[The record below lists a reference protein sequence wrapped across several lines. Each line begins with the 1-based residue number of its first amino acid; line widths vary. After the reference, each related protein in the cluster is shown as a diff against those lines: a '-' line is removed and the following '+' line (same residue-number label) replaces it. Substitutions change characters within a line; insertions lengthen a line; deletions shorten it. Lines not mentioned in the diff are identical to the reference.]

1 MVTIPR
7 YQSRTGAP
15 LRGQAFPQAFG
26 PGYGEGFRDFAQL
39 AAATGAVVDG
49 ARTLWGLHERK
60 EAGRASPDPE
70 QAEADE
76 QEILL
81 RAELLRRGDHGAAMD
96 PAAVDHSMGEAAAQL
111 SPAARAIFEQKMAP
125 RAAAWR
131 AHAEATSESLR
142 SAQREAMAVQRE
154 VLGVEEY
161 VRHANSDETLGRLAL
176 ASAVAQ
182 RGERLTAA
190 GLAADAV
197 KAGKQALMAEAE
209 ALRIRRAVGEDPAK
223 AAGLLA
229 RHGAVLGEQ
238 EREALGR
245 DIAAEQT
252 RVDAAQAVAKIAERK
267 TGLAE
272 DLEALAA
279 EAETAAGEDP
289 DRRAAYRSAALGLWR
304 AQTAARDAAEEAG
317 WQAAEEVL
325 DPQSGVRS
333 WTAVP
338 GPVWAALSERQ
349 RDLVKGWLDDPGRES
364 DPGILSW
371 AEAMAREN
379 RQAFGEIDLTSLG
392 AGLSRGDYTDLRG
405 LQRSAREGGAQ
416 WSRDRDNWL
425 GNREDS
431 PIPQDGSGLL
441 LRVSTAGQSPAA
453 ATKPK
458 PRPKPEIQPRPPRAN
473 ELPIWFKVYS
483 EYPKR
488 IPLRKD
494 ANGRDD
500 VFGLAI
506 AYETGGKN
514 DVVSTGIGDPGGK
527 SYGRLQFSSN
537 DGIPEAFLKSDFGR
551 AWRDRFSKSPG
562 AYYPSRREP
571 SGKQGEFEKLWR
583 EIDAGPEGEA
593 FRKAQENFARKTYLE
608 PALAHIKATTGLD
621 LSKSSAAVQAAI
633 YSTASHHSTKLY
645 KEILDATFDR
655 IRDGSIDAY
664 DDVGAYR
671 GQITESNFI
680 DALYQTRRE
689 IVLERVPKFSP
700 RRFDLERESALDLLK
715 QQQGNGVAP
724 MFMRNTLPE
733 PKRP

>member
-15 LRGQAFPQAFG
+15 LRGQAFQQAFG
-26 PGYGEGFRDFAQL
+26 PGYGEGFRDIAQL
-39 AAATGAVVDG
+39 AAATGAGVGGV
-49 ARTLWGLHERK
+49 RTLWSLHERK
-60 EAGRASPDPE
+60 KDSRARPDPE

-76 QEILL
+76 QEIVL
-81 RAELLRRGDHGAAMD
+81 RAEMLRRGDHGAALD
-96 PAAVDHSMGEAAAQL
+96 PADVDQSVSEAAARL
-111 SPAARAIFEQKMAP
+111 SPAARAIFEHKMAP

-131 AHAEATSESLR
+131 AHAEATSEALK
-142 SAQREAMAVQRE
+142 SAARESMAVQRE

-161 VRHANSDETLGRLAL
+161 LRHADSDETLGRLAL

-229 RHGAVLGEQ
+229 KHGAVLAEE

-252 RVDAAQAVAKIAERK
+252 RIEAAQEVAKIAERK

-279 EAETAAGEDP
+279 EAEMAAGEDA
-289 DRRAAYRSAALGLWR
+289 DRQAAYRSAALGVWR
-304 AQTAARDAAEEAG
+304 TRTAARDAAEEAG
-317 WQAAEEVL
+317 WQAAAEVL

-349 RDLVKGWLDDPGRES
+349 RELVKGWLDDPGRES

-371 AEAMAREN
+371 AEAMARGN
-379 RQAFGEIDLTSLG
+379 RQAFGEIDLISLG
-392 AGLSRGDYTDLRG
+392 GGLSRGDYTDLRG

-416 WSRDRDNWL
+416 WFRDRDNWL
-425 GNREDS
+425 GNLEDP
-431 PIPQDGSGLL
+431 PIPQDRSGLL
-441 LRVSTAGQSPAA
+441 LRVSTAARSPTAP
-453 ATKPK
+453 TKPK
-458 PRPKPEIQPRPPRAN
+458 PRPKPEIQPRPPKAD
-473 ELPIWFKVYS
+473 ELPIWFKAYS
-483 EYPKR
+483 EYPR
-488 IPLRKD
+488 RVPFRKD

-506 AYETGGKN
+506 AYETGGKT
-514 DVVSTGIGDPGGK
+514 DLVSTGIGDPGGK
-527 SYGRLQFSSN
+527 SYGRLQFASN
-537 DGIPEAFLKSDFGR
+537 SRIPEAFLDSDFGQ
-551 AWRDRFSKSPG
+551 AWRDRFRNGPRT
-562 AYYPSRREP
+562 YYRSRRDP
-571 SGKQGEFEKLWR
+571 SGEQGEFERLWR

-633 YSTASHHSTKLY
+633 YSTASQHSTKLY
-645 KEILDATFDR
+645 KEILDATFAR
-655 IRDGSIDAY
+655 IRDGGDDAY
-664 DDVGAYR
+664 DDIGAYR

-680 DALYQTRRE
+680 DALYETRRE
-689 IVLERVPKFSP
+689 IVLRVKPKFSP
-700 RRFDLERESALDLLK
+700 RRFDLERESALDLLR
-715 QQQGNGVAP
+715 QQQGDGVGA
-724 MFMRNTLPE
+724 MFMRNSLPE